1 MYIASFRN
9 RILNFQLISGE
20 AISATLMENIFEKKK
35 LFRKYVKTK
44 KNV

>member
-35 LFRKYVKTK
+35 FSE
-44 KNV
+44 NM